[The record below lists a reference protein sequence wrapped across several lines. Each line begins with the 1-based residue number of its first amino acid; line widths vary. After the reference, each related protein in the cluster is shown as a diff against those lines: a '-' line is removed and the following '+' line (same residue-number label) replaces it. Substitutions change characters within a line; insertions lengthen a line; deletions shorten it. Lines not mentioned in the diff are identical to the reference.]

1 MTPQD
6 RLKEIEADFKT
17 ANPRYNSAT
26 MIKSDIK
33 WLIARVKQL
42 QSENTHLKEQLSEA
56 NKKLE
61 VANTYLGVIKQ
72 YRYNTQFIEEAVDQ
86 ALAQLTDKRE
96 KECLE

>member
-42 QSENTHLKEQLSEA
+42 QSENTHLKEQIQIA
-56 NKKLE
+56 KDALE
-61 VANTYLGVIKQ
+61 RIKMDK
-72 YRYNTQFIEEAVDQ
+72 IEVNPWTIVDSSASRIAAQ
-86 ALAQLTDKRE
+86 VLEKIAQLNE
-96 KECLE
+96 KKE